1 MTDQPH
7 GIDGPVIRGGWR
19 QRWFGWAI
27 PDPSLG
33 LGARLFQWIALVY
46 ACGAALFVI
55 PANYLQGMPPL
66 LNSAVAVFAV
76 LAFWVWWRARHG
88 LLQPAT
94 LFLAFVATLSVAWFF
109 NEGSGGSCLMY
120 FVLAVLIPVMFTR
133 GRGRIV
139 LMAVYFADILL
150 LFWLEQQYPH
160 WIVPYPS
167 ALARMADLWISLI
180 VSTSALAL
188 ILWVVLSGYLEEHA
202 RLAEVNQRLQTSLD
216 EVRTLQGLLPICSW
230 CRKVRDDEGLWTQ
243 IEQYVSSH
251 TGAEFTHG
259 MCPDCYE
266 RGLQEV
272 RRMPGRTAG
281 D

>member
-7 GIDGPVIRGGWR
+7 GIAESAIRGGWR

-66 LNSAVAVFAV
+66 LNGAVAVFAV
-76 LAFWVWWRARHG
+76 LACWVWWRARHG

-133 GRGRIV
+133 GQGRVV